1 MERMRSDA
9 EFYREYL
16 RDHPEREHS
25 PFTVGLTA
33 LTGLASLYVAYR
45 KGLLRSFAEQA
56 IRVLGSYQSG
66 TFHAISRGIRNWT
79 LREFKDKPPL
89 RYQLALLKSDIRHS
103 LAEHREERLRQ
114 LSKPF
119 LTDKPGEI
127 LRLLGQ
133 RNDIV
138 HQLNDVWMR
147 MTKDEQEEV
156 LKRYQSVS
164 NWKKAV
170 ARKINDIID
179 KKNNI
184 TEREQ
189 QELIRRTGYRYATV
203 ADVLPYLSDFDRD
216 VIELAQMD
224 FGKKFLNKIYD
235 HYLLVHAE
243 TGEFADLREFR
254 ERFGG
259 VLDSLADDFTIPF
272 VKINPI
278 RLLYLRQF
286 SAAHKPPMFYLL
298 HRETIQPAIT
308 KNTQALGRDLLFLD
322 GQVVDLVDL
331 DRVVTENVRLV
342 EGQKGPIARYYRNL
356 VGLSTSKYT
365 APKSGPRRFLYE
377 VAQLFDVGF
386 QDEPIGRDLGYHFRV
401 GKQSV
406 ELPQLTDPTTW
417 PSWVAQKLHNLF
429 RPYEEAQRIR
439 LEHAFGVHAEYIVF
453 NNYRTYEEVGN
464 FKDWI
469 KQFYAGRKDLEHVT
483 TATLFPYGFF
493 ERLNATLNQVG
504 LGLSN
509 EKLGSAFDVFW
520 NLVLYRIL
528 PVYAIVEAWDYLNYL
543 SDTFLGFQFE
553 DAFAKFYA
561 GASVDIAE
569 LRDALGITDWAKH
582 YAHLFPGGDQIA
594 ELPLIGRFFQ
604 LNMSAEE
611 TREYWESG
619 EDPVR
624 KGRYWEFGNCVH
636 PDTLIQLADG
646 RLVPAKDV
654 QVGDEVLT
662 HEGKA
667 EKVLRVTIREMEEG
681 EWAPKIY
688 IHGFP
693 EPIIT
698 TDNHPYLAVKQKH
711 CPSNSVVDCRPD
723 RKMKICM
730 QGIYPN
736 YCPKQQEWNA
746 QWTLARYLEEGDYL
760 AYPRIKFSGLITEV
774 DGIPLNQD
782 TGYFLG
788 VFLAEGNISN
798 WENGKAYGIETIHH
812 EDEREIAE
820 KLSEIVEKYFRD
832 KTSQISIKEGK
843 ALRWRNGKR
852 CVSQWVEKM
861 VYRGREKVFPPYLD
875 QYPAEFALGLLKGI
889 FEGDGHIDKTGKDS
903 LQMVLTAKRMEHIIA
918 VRNILFAFGIE
929 NSVVLHGKGKHTS
942 YRIIV
947 TGDAAKRLYKLIDYR
962 KPCPTSL
969 NLTGVTNKYMYIDD
983 NYVYIKIKSIEN
995 SEYFGVVYDYEIE
1008 NAHSFCGLTVILHNT
1023 PFTGGKIEYF
1033 QPNWVRRVLSDYKF
1047 SNVLYGSREEYFANA
1062 PYPTPTHPLA
1072 PLRHFLL
1079 DPYHWEE
1086 KHYYD
1091 RPYLLTGGFPEFE
1104 EFPLIGPFL
1113 NATIGELLKPPVRM
1127 HLEYWNAPKDGE
1139 VYVALEGGKF
1149 VLPDEEGTAA
1159 SPLDPIG
1166 LAAAKTVELRI
1177 ENEEGKP
1184 EAPPAPLALIPS
1196 REEVEAEPETR
1207 LMAYITASGQIQVAK
1222 VPVSAIS
1229 KLNEKIKEKSLLSVP
1244 GTEMLLESDSPTVEL
1259 PAQPLMLPGSAPA
1272 TIGNFYYNLTE
1283 MGGIYGFGLMTMTGE
1298 LFREPTIAT
1307 STDMTSFRRAFWD
1320 LNIGNLGSDANEIFR
1335 RFLPKDRRLQEYNPV
1350 PNRMPD
1356 WLPGEEYFI
1365 NFQVGDPYTKI
1376 PKGEMRLPGE
1386 GYERLYNVQ
1395 VDMDLSLGASY
1406 IGYDVPTII
1415 NHLLRRDEI
1424 KDDEEAYRLKTGEKW
1439 HTKFEQEL
1447 MQKGIA
1453 IDFEQYVSD
1462 ASLNIGGFYDMK
1474 VDNLKWLHFVAEN
1487 ASVLK
1492 YYPSASA
1499 KGALGLEGYEGF
1511 FAEPLDYRALPDDAA
1526 RASML
1531 EDLMSGVGQAIIEI
1545 KTMGPE
1551 RFNQDRMFFE
1561 HAQQMNFYL
1570 YATGIPRGY
1579 LVYINRED
1587 IEQGQESELKVYAI
1601 DFNPDL
1607 LHYSLQKVEAAREY
1621 IRQGLETGEIT
1632 RGDFYSMLDRYRILA
1647 DVAPYSEEFR
1657 QMRRQIRNWQG
1668 LDEEALEEVREIEKQ
1683 VSAKKKSLRLYEYR
1697 FKTANIEKHLVT
1709 VKEVINNNM
1718 FLVEE
1723 FDHPIRFAGIYVPD
1737 GKDDPKAKQARKLI
1751 NLEPGDK
1758 IVIGID
1764 ADELRQVRDDTYR
1777 TIAAVVYNKGINV
1790 NRALL
1795 EAGLAKEKENDFS
1808 PAAVHA
1814 RFTSNEILLGK
1825 IWETFAHMDTPY
1837 HTKFLQVRSALE
1849 SYERR
1854 EVYNK
1859 DWQEW
1864 SEPFEDYFIPW
1875 YQNIIRKEPLLAL
1888 VTGTMLGSLFGNTR
1902 YGKIMGALTGFVLTS
1917 LGVAYVSTYEE
1928 LTGRNWVPERR
1939 LREWELFEYLD
1950 MIKYVKYRRLYEW
1963 AADKAL
1969 EEEGVDVRKLLAEQK
1984 AEGEL
1989 REAEREYLEDLKRRL
2004 VVGDEDERLAAQ
2016 EEARDLGFEGEN
2028 LIKAI
2033 NQRIKE
2039 LANSREAMPIG
2050 PWTARALMYYQM
2062 SERTMYGYDPGEPL
2076 ANFLAALPKKDREYL
2091 VPFIQAPEE
2100 ERDRILEVTPPYIRR
2115 VLQAAWGL
2123 PVEPKPDLVTY
2134 FTQHGLP
2141 EPDWIGWDPRA
2152 SLKDLTVKMV
2162 KREKLDPSEFDIWPS
2177 DEQQA
2182 AYVKMEPPSLHAR
2195 LSPVEVKR
2203 RLEDVLRGL
2212 GLEEVYVEV
2221 AKKEAADG
2229 LDSVDALILK
2239 NRQVDIVRKMNEEAA
2254 NLL

>member
-1 MERMRSDA
+1 MERMRSDT

-322 GQVVDLVDL
+322 GQVVDIVDL
-331 DRVVTENVRLV
+331 DRVVTKNVRLV

-624 KGRYWEFGNCVH
+624 KGRYWEFGN
-636 PDTLIQLADG
+636 
-646 RLVPAKDV
+646 
-654 QVGDEVLT
+654 
-662 HEGKA
+662 
-667 EKVLRVTIREMEEG
+667 
-681 EWAPKIY
+681 
-688 IHGFP
+688 
-693 EPIIT
+693 
-698 TDNHPYLAVKQKH
+698 
-711 CPSNSVVDCRPD
+711 
-723 RKMKICM
+723 
-730 QGIYPN
+730 
-736 YCPKQQEWNA
+736 
-746 QWTLARYLEEGDYL
+746 
-760 AYPRIKFSGLITEV
+760 
-774 DGIPLNQD
+774 
-782 TGYFLG
+782 
-788 VFLAEGNISN
+788 
-798 WENGKAYGIETIHH
+798 
-812 EDEREIAE
+812 
-820 KLSEIVEKYFRD
+820 
-832 KTSQISIKEGK
+832 
-843 ALRWRNGKR
+843 
-852 CVSQWVEKM
+852 
-861 VYRGREKVFPPYLD
+861 
-875 QYPAEFALGLLKGI
+875 
-889 FEGDGHIDKTGKDS
+889 
-903 LQMVLTAKRMEHIIA
+903 
-918 VRNILFAFGIE
+918 
-929 NSVVLHGKGKHTS
+929 
-942 YRIIV
+942 
-947 TGDAAKRLYKLIDYR
+947 
-962 KPCPTSL
+962 
-969 NLTGVTNKYMYIDD
+969 
-983 NYVYIKIKSIEN
+983 
-995 SEYFGVVYDYEIE
+995 
-1008 NAHSFCGLTVILHNT
+1008 T

-1047 SNVLYGSREEYFANA
+1047 SDSLYGSREEYFANA

-1072 PLRHFLL
+1072 PLRHFIL

-1104 EFPLIGPFL
+1104 EFPLIGPLL
-1113 NATIGELLKPPVRM
+1113 NTTIGELLKPPVRM
-1127 HLEYWNAPKDGE
+1127 HLEYWSAPKDGE
-1139 VYVALEGGKF
+1139 VYAALEGGQF
-1149 VLPDEEGTAA
+1149 VLPDEAGAA
-1159 SPLDPIG
+1159 VPPLDPIG
-1166 LAAAKTVELRI
+1166 LAVAETVELGLEESS
-1177 ENEEGKP
+1177 ENESEM
-1184 EAPPAPLALIPS
+1184 APAPLALIPS

-1335 RFLPKDRRLQEYNPV
+1335 RFLPKDRKLQEYNPV

-1356 WLPGEEYFI
+1356 WLPGEDYFI

-1415 NHLLRRDEI
+1415 NHLLHRDEI

-1439 HTKFEQEL
+1439 HAKFEQEM
-1447 MQKGIA
+1447 MQKDIA
-1453 IDFEQYVSD
+1453 VDFEQYVSD

-1723 FDHPIRFAGIYVPD
+1723 FDHPIRFAGIYVPS
-1737 GKDDPKAKQARKLI
+1737 GKDDPKAKQARRLI
-1751 NLEPGDK
+1751 NLKPGDK

-1814 RFTSNEILLGK
+1814 RFSSNEILLGK

-1984 AEGEL
+1984 AKGEL

-2016 EEARDLGFEGEN
+2016 EEAWDLGFEGEN

-2033 NQRIKE
+2033 NRRIKE